1 MTLSWGMHET
11 LAGDVED
18 FLPNQDQLEDGCALV
33 SGDILVSMEVDHEA
47 RDILN
52 DAPDWGHITLI
63 VLKGNTNFG
72 PSDVEA
78 RFL

>member
-18 FLPNQDQLEDGCALV
+18 FLPGQLEDGCALV

-47 RDILN
+47 RDVLN
-52 DAPDWGHITLI
+52 DAPDRGHITLI
-63 VLKGNTNFG
+63 VLEGNTNFR

-78 RFL
+78 RFP